1 MLTKP
6 RGMWRFGA
14 LEETLRTFRP
24 GERLVLYVLSALL
37 GASTLVLI
45 SAASASISVVVPSTG
60 GSFTEGVVG
69 PARFINPVL
78 TLSQPDED
86 LTQLV
91 YSGLVRALPDGSVV
105 PDLASSYEIS
115 SDGTTYTFALR
126 PNATFQDG
134 TPLSAADVLFTV
146 QKAQDPNIKS
156 PHRADWEGV
165 VASSPDA
172 QTVVFKLPHPYAPFI
187 ENATLGILP
196 KHLWQNVSAE
206 EFPFDPLNTH
216 PVGSGPY
223 RVTDFKTDSTGAPTR
238 YELAPF
244 QGFTLGPALIKRIV
258 FLFYPDEDAL
268 VAAYNAGRIDSFAGV
283 SPSQLNK
290 LKRADT
296 MTVLAPLPRTFGIF
310 FNQDKNAVL
319 ADASVRAALDA
330 AIDKQGIVDSVLGGF
345 GVPLDAPIPPGILG
359 TARAATPVPLPR
371 TVASSTAPSENADR
385 ARAILTAGGW
395 TFDASTETWTKKKQ
409 TLEFALATSDGA
421 ELTAT
426 AQAVAGQW
434 RAAGITVD
442 VRVYPLSELN
452 TNVIRPRAYEA
463 ILFGEV
469 VGRTADLF
477 AFWHSSQ
484 RNDPG
489 LNLALYANSKVD
501 ALLSSARA
509 TTDEKNREKLYGQ
522 FAAAIE
528 KDRPAVFLYAPEFI
542 YVVPQR
548 LRGIELGSL
557 SSAAER
563 FLNVYRWYTDTER
576 VWSIFT
582 ERTSD

>member
-24 GERLVLYVLSALL
+24 GERLVLYVLSAPL
-37 GASTLVLI
+37 GASTLVLTP
-45 SAASASISVVVPSTG
+45 AASASISVVVPSAG

-172 QTVVFKLPHPYAPFI
+172 RTVLFKLPHPYAPFI

-268 VAAYNAGRIDSFAGV
+268 VAAYHAGRIDSV
-283 SPSQLNK
+283 
-290 LKRADT
+290 
-296 MTVLAPLPRTFGIF
+296 
-310 FNQDKNAVL
+310 
-319 ADASVRAALDA
+319 ASV
-330 AIDKQGIVDSVLGGF
+330 
-345 GVPLDAPIPPGILG
+345 
-359 TARAATPVPLPR
+359 
-371 TVASSTAPSENADR
+371 
-385 ARAILTAGGW
+385 
-395 TFDASTETWTKKKQ
+395 
-409 TLEFALATSDGA
+409 
-421 ELTAT
+421 
-426 AQAVAGQW
+426 
-434 RAAGITVD
+434 
-442 VRVYPLSELN
+442 
-452 TNVIRPRAYEA
+452 
-463 ILFGEV
+463 
-469 VGRTADLF
+469 
-477 AFWHSSQ
+477 
-484 RNDPG
+484 
-489 LNLALYANSKVD
+489 
-501 ALLSSARA
+501 
-509 TTDEKNREKLYGQ
+509 
-522 FAAAIE
+522 
-528 KDRPAVFLYAPEFI
+528 
-542 YVVPQR
+542 
-548 LRGIELGSL
+548 
-557 SSAAER
+557 
-563 FLNVYRWYTDTER
+563 
-576 VWSIFT
+576 
-582 ERTSD
+582 